1 MYRPLC
7 DPHVYGPPAL
17 HWQLMQQWGYG
28 DNATSW
34 GLSAFFFVI
43 LLLLFLG
50 MFTSTNV
57 FWVDLGGQEGGVLLY
72 VVLVLLVLGC
82 VGWAVYSSVRW
93 DQDSVKRSTG
103 A

>member
-1 MYRPLC
+1 M
-7 DPHVYGPPAL
+7 
-17 HWQLMQQWGYG
+17 
-28 DNATSW
+28 
-34 GLSAFFFVI
+34 I

-57 FWVDLGGQEGGVLLY
+57 FWVDLGGQEGWVLLY

-93 DQDSVKRSTG
+93 DPDNVKRSTG